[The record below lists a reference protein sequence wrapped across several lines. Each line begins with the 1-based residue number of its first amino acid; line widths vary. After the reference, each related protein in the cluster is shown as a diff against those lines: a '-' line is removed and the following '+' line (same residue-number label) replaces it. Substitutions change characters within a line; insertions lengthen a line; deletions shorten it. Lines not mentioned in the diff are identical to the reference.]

1 LGAVL
6 GGRTN
11 VTEGVA
17 TAPAL
22 FLRAQKAGVE
32 MPLAAAVV
40 GLLAGE
46 KSVGETMGVLMGRAL
61 RDE

>member
-1 LGAVL
+1 
-6 GGRTN
+6 